1 MAPEVRKSD
10 ERTQSRLKECVY
22 ECKSGKFT
30 AGRRSCVCVWWAGLT
45 DHLLREFCSSIGDA
59 GLRAGHGGHVGYIGT
74 GGLFP
79 SALGDFLAAAFNPY
93 SAIES
98 TSPGG
103 VHMSNMLLKWM
114 ATLFGYPEGH
124 AGNLTSGGTAATL
137 IAMATARDA
146 RKLHSKDFH
155 RAVVYVTKLT
165 HHCYAKALNVI
176 GMYHCIRREVP
187 MDNSYRMDPSRL
199 DELINE
205 DIKNDLIP
213 FMIIGTIGSTDV
225 GTVDPV
231 GALASI
237 AERHGTWLHV
247 DAAYGGFFSLCEST
261 RHYFSGVER
270 SDSIVVDPHK
280 GLFLPYGTGVVLVRE
295 GRLLLQSNTAH
306 SPGRLH
312 KFTEALKGL
321 MQSYP
326 KVTVWDHRR
335 LWRRNQNYFAPVGLH
350 LSDLGNLQYYRSE
363 LNSTEKGLISTEN
376 ELTLT
381 AKALCSANVLYSA
394 NALCSAKGLCSAN
407 VLCSA
412 MELCS
417 ANALC
422 SAKGLCSAEELC
434 SISVKQLD
442 ETSPQRARTPRGR
455 TPDHLPRGLVR
466 TTALLSTSDNR
477 PPKRAPRLWLPLKLF
492 GLKPFRSALE
502 EKLLLAKYF
511 YHKVKEIQGM
521 TTLKQP
527 DLSVVVFHYHDTSLG
542 GSADDIN
549 RRLLDAILKDGRIF
563 LSSTTVKGVFCLRIC
578 VLTFR
583 THLQHID
590 LCLSV
595 IKECIDKLKV

>member
-1 MAPEVRKSD
+1 MANTADLVSAITTLAAQASLLDPGPDQRQQWTAECSSCTEEYLQKLSTPAEKAYLQPEPG
-10 ERTQSRLKECVY
+10 Q
-22 ECKSGKFT
+22 
-30 AGRRSCVCVWWAGLT
+30 ALT
-45 DHLLREFCSSIGDA
+45 PQDGFIQEDPTDIDHLLREFSSSIGDA

-205 DIKNDLIP
+205 DTKNDLIP

-225 GTVDPV
+225 GSVDPV
-231 GALASI
+231 DALTSV

-306 SPGRLH
+306 SPGVCVQDATQH
-312 KFTEALKGL
+312 CTSVSPF
-321 MQSYP
+321 Q
-326 KVTVWDHRR
+326 
-335 LWRRNQNYFAPVGLH
+335 
-350 LSDLGNLQYYRSE
+350 LSF
-363 LNSTEKGLISTEN
+363 
-376 ELTLT
+376 ELTT
-381 AKALCSANVLYSA
+381 
-394 NALCSAKGLCSAN
+394 
-407 VLCSA
+407 
-412 MELCS
+412 
-417 ANALC
+417 
-422 SAKGLCSAEELC
+422 
-434 SISVKQLD
+434 
-442 ETSPQRARTPRGR
+442 
-455 TPDHLPRGLVR
+455 HF
-466 TTALLSTSDNR
+466 
-477 PPKRAPRLWLPLKLF
+477 RAPRLWLPLKLF

-511 YHKVKEIQGM
+511 YHKVKEIPGM
-521 TTLKQP
+521 TTLKPP

-542 GSADDIN
+542 GSADDFN

-563 LSSTTVKGVFCLRIC
+563 LSSTTVEGVFCLRIC

-583 THLQHID
+583 THLRHID

-595 IKECIDKLKV
+595 IKECIDKLKL